1 MNKVILGIFIF
12 QFIAPVLICAD
23 EITSVSQKSF
33 INEENILFWD
43 CRNQNLQKEKRNASA
58 RFNGASRYGKY
69 YELDPGDGSVHFELE
84 DGRMSRLGEEWFMEL
99 VLVPSENDGNV
110 FSFKE
115 LSMVQKGKNLII
127 HDLNYENFKTIKVNN
142 LSEPLHL
149 LIKFS
154 KSRISFFQDGEL
166 SGEVNS
172 SEWNLNFTKNKSQK
186 VYFGGNW
193 HGKIFYIQI
202 DSSLKGV
209 ETAIKRGGK
218 HWHFDLRPEQTFE
231 LQGTLVELTKI
242 PNLGTIA
249 PYRRAIIYNHYEL
262 EESSQKLLGARHI
275 AVAHWCILD
284 NKYVVNV
291 PKEIGSKY
299 QLFVEPILDN
309 PQIKRERHFN
319 DLSRF
324 DLRLFYDVSYPKIK

>member
-12 QFIAPVLICAD
+12 QFIAPVLICGD

-33 INEENILFWD
+33 INEENILFGIVET
-43 CRNQNLQKEKRNASA
+43 RILKGKRNASA

-127 HDLNYENFKTIKVNN
+127 HDLNYENFKTIKVKN

-154 KSRISFFQDGEL
+154 KSRISFFKM
-166 SGEVNS
+166 VN
-172 SEWNLNFTKNKSQK
+172 
-186 VYFGGNW
+186 
-193 HGKIFYIQI
+193 
-202 DSSLKGV
+202 
-209 ETAIKRGGK
+209 
-218 HWHFDLRPEQTFE
+218 
-231 LQGTLVELTKI
+231 
-242 PNLGTIA
+242 
-249 PYRRAIIYNHYEL
+249 
-262 EESSQKLLGARHI
+262 
-275 AVAHWCILD
+275 
-284 NKYVVNV
+284 
-291 PKEIGSKY
+291 
-299 QLFVEPILDN
+299 
-309 PQIKRERHFN
+309 
-319 DLSRF
+319 
-324 DLRLFYDVSYPKIK
+324 